1 MRIVEKHI
9 AVEAPPEIAKLMAE
23 ALYEYSEKRALD
35 LPKTLGDWC
44 YNALASYQTY
54 NELGE
59 DDWEF
64 TEEDKEELGLS
75 EDYR

>member
-1 MRIVEKHI
+1 MRIVEKHL

-23 ALYEYSEKRALD
+23 ALYEFAEKRAMD

-44 YNALASYQTY
+44 YNANATYQTH
-54 NELGE
+54 NGLDE

-64 TEEDKEELGLS
+64 TGEDKYNLGL
-75 EDYR
+75 EETD